1 MHSPILQ
8 GSRAGRRGF
17 TLIEVMASMML
28 VAIILPV
35 AMKGVSLALQTA
47 GLARQRSLAASL
59 AETELADL
67 LTANTFDQTSTSG
80 DFPDYPG
87 YKWTADLT
95 EWASITTSTGT
106 STSVQQL
113 EVGVQ
118 WTSRGQERSVTLDTL
133 IYTSPSAT
141 STGTGATTGAGTGGI
156 GQ

>member
-1 MHSPILQ
+1 MPMT
-8 GSRAGRRGF
+8 AADPAPRRKRSA
-17 TLIEVMASMML
+17 LEVL
-28 VAIILPV
+28 HELRQPKVAV
-35 AMKGVSLALQTA
+35 MLALGFSS
-47 GLARQRSLAASL
+47 GLPF
-59 AETELADL
+59 L

-133 IYTSPSAT
+133 IYTSPSTT
-141 STGTGATTGAGTGGI
+141 STGTGATTGAGTGGM